1 MSFRVK
7 VLVSFLLVIGLSISV
22 FYVWTARSLNSFI
35 LELGVAD
42 LDRQVDVLLPLI
54 DTDDPNLDKFIDGV
68 ASRGSFRATVIAP
81 DGKVLAD
88 SEFSGPDLRAMEN
101 HSGRP
106 EITEARIEG
115 EGHILRYS
123 HSTAQELVYVAKP
136 LPDHKGFLRLSKRPS
151 DIENWSRD
159 FRRALGMTAL
169 FLLAGGGLAV
179 WLLSRGL
186 TGSVETLSAA
196 ARRIG
201 SGDFVTSIP
210 VHSRDEV
217 GNLARRMEELSSRL
231 EQQLQLLESE
241 RNHLTAVL
249 NSMSEGVLVIEK
261 DGRIAG
267 MNPALRAML
276 DVNGEVTGR
285 SPLEVIRNADLS
297 ERIQAV
303 LNQSTQK
310 ELELHNLGRIFLA
323 RIAPIGAGQKKAGA
337 VVVFHDISELRRLET
352 VRKDFVTNVSHEL
365 KTPLTSIQ
373 GYAETLSHEESLP
386 PIYRGFAE
394 KIYRNA
400 DQLSEMIDELFSLS
414 RLEKSEHSLRLSR
427 LSFRDLAHEIELD
440 FAQQLQ
446 RKELSLHVNTTEEDP
461 SFWASESYIRRVI
474 RNLVENAIKY
484 TEQGSVT
491 LSMERQS
498 GEILFCVRDTGI
510 GIAEEHLSR
519 IFERFYR
526 VDRDRSRKTGGSG
539 VGLAIVKHIVELH
552 NGRVWAESRLG
563 QGTAVFFTLPAREE
577 GSAALEEEE

>member
-1 MSFRVK
+1 MSFRLK
-7 VLVSFLLVIGLSISV
+7 VLVSFLLVIGLSISL
-22 FYVWTARSLNSFI
+22 FYLWTSRSLNGF
-35 LELGVAD
+35 LLDLGIAD
-42 LDRQVDVLLPLI
+42 LDRQADVLLPLI
-54 DTDDPNLDKFIDGV
+54 DPNDPNLDHFIDGV

-88 SEFSGPDLRAMEN
+88 SEFSGPALEAMEN
-101 HSGRP
+101 HAGRP
-106 EITEARIEG
+106 EITEARMVG

-123 HSTAQELVYVAKP
+123 HSTSQELVYVAKP
-136 LPDHKGFLRLSKRPS
+136 LPGHMGFLRLSKKPS

-159 FRRALGMTAL
+159 FRRALGLMAL
-169 FLLAGGGLAV
+169 FLLVGGGVAV

-186 TGSVETLSAA
+186 TGSVGTLSMA

-201 SGDFVTSIP
+201 RGDFVSSIP
-210 VHSRDEV
+210 VHSKDEV
-217 GNLARRMEELSSRL
+217 GNLARLMEQLSTRL

-241 RNHLTAVL
+241 RNHLTTVL
-249 NSMSEGVLVIEK
+249 NSMSEGVLVIDK

-267 MNPALRAML
+267 VNPALRGML
-276 DVNGEVTGR
+276 DVDGETTGR

-297 ERIQAV
+297 ERIQEV
-303 LNQSTQK
+303 LEDGKQK
-310 ELELHNLGRIFLA
+310 ELELHSLGRIFLA
-323 RIAPIGAGQKKAGA
+323 RIAPIGHGRKKAGA

-352 VRKDFVTNVSHEL
+352 VRRDFVTNVSHEL

-373 GYAETLSHEESLP
+373 GYAETLFQEESLP
-386 PIYRGFAE
+386 PVYRGFAE

-400 DQLSEMIDELFSLS
+400 GQLSEMIDELFSLA
-414 RLEKSEHSLRLSR
+414 RLEKSEQSLRMSR
-427 LSFRDLAHEIELD
+427 LSFRDLAREIELD
-440 FAQQLQ
+440 FAEQLQ
-446 RKELSLHVNTTEEDP
+446 SKGLSLHFETSVTDP
-461 SFWASESYIRRVI
+461 SFWGAESYIRRVF
-474 RNLVENAIKY
+474 RNLVENAVKY

-491 LSMERQS
+491 LSMERPS

-526 VDRDRSRKTGGSG
+526 VDRDRSRRTGGSG

-563 QGTAVFFTLPAREE
+563 QGTAVFFTLPIH
-577 GSAALEEEE
+577 EEESAVTESE